1 MQLRHTAACRAPLV
15 TSRHADVRSV
25 PVWRALPYG
34 LYPRNM
40 SRFTFGKRRDPQVDP
55 ADTPEDPL
63 VRQYRY
69 LLRTAPVDAL
79 ESAHAEAIPLLSG
92 AHRESLLETVRSSML
107 VGDHLTTS
115 AHAKIAHLVTD
126 GERRAPGQLL
136 IALPPEVLQDLAAR
150 VLESESSFGLLGGYA
165 GWDGAE
171 PQPSNDSKWAD
182 GGFDPKKGRWDARND
197 PRGGKGFA
205 AGGGPDR

>member
-1 MQLRHTAACRAPLV
+1 
-15 TSRHADVRSV
+15 
-25 PVWRALPYG
+25 
-34 LYPRNM
+34 M
-40 SRFTFGKRRDPQVDP
+40 SRFTLGKRRDPHAKA
-55 ADTPEDPL
+55 ADAPEDPV

-79 ESAHAEAIPLLSG
+79 ESAHVEAIAQLSE
-92 AHRESLLETVRSSML
+92 AHREYLLETVRGSLL

-136 IALPPEVLQDLAAR
+136 RALPAEVLQTLAAG

-171 PQPSNDSKWAD
+171 PQPSDDSEWAD
-182 GGFDPKKGRWDARND
+182 GGFNPKVSQRKPRDD
-197 PRGGKGFA
+197 PRTGQSGLYGGL
-205 AGGGPDR
+205 GP

>member
-1 MQLRHTAACRAPLV
+1 
-15 TSRHADVRSV
+15 
-25 PVWRALPYG
+25 
-34 LYPRNM
+34 M
-40 SRFTFGKRRDPQVDP
+40 SRFTFGKQQYPYVDP
-55 ADTPEDPL
+55 ADATEDPL
-63 VRQYRY
+63 VRQYRF

-79 ESAHAEAIPLLSG
+79 ESAHTEAISLLSQS
-92 AHRESLLETVRSSML
+92 HQESLLETVRSSLL

-136 IALPPEVLQDLAAR
+136 TALPREVLQDLAAR

-171 PQPSNDSKWAD
+171 PPPADDSEWAD
-182 GGFDPKKGRWDARND
+182 GGFDPKVSQRRPRDD
-197 PRGGKGFA
+197 PRTGQAGAHGGY
-205 AGGGPDR
+205 GGV

>member
-1 MQLRHTAACRAPLV
+1 MPL
-15 TSRHADVRSV
+15 
-25 PVWRALPYG
+25 WRVLPYG
-34 LYPRNM
+34 FYARNM
-40 SRFTFGKRRDPQVDP
+40 SRFTFGKRHDPKGDP
-55 ADTPEDPL
+55 ADTAEDPL

-79 ESAHAEAIPLLSG
+79 ESAHTEAIALLSAG
-92 AHRESLLETVRSSML
+92 HRESLLETVRSSLL
-107 VGDHLTTS
+107 VGDHLTPS

-136 IALPPEVLQDLAAR
+136 RALPAETLQNLAAG

-171 PQPSNDSKWAD
+171 PKLSEDSEWAD
-182 GGFDPKKGRWDARND
+182 GGFNPKVSQRKPRDD
-197 PRGGKGFA
+197 PRTGQSGLYGGL
-205 AGGGPDR
+205 GP

>member
-1 MQLRHTAACRAPLV
+1 
-15 TSRHADVRSV
+15 
-25 PVWRALPYG
+25 
-34 LYPRNM
+34 M
-40 SRFTFGKRRDPQVDP
+40 SRFTFGKQHDPPVDP
-55 ADTPEDPL
+55 ADAPEDPV

-79 ESAHAEAIPLLSG
+79 ESAHAEAISLLSQ
-92 AHRESLLETVRSSML
+92 AHQESLLETVRSSLL

-136 IALPPEVLQDLAAR
+136 TVLPREVLQDLAAR

-171 PQPSNDSKWAD
+171 PPPADDSEWAD
-182 GGFDPKKGRWDARND
+182 GGFDPKVSQRKPRDD
-197 PRGGKGFA
+197 PRTGQAGAFGG
-205 AGGGPDR
+205 AGP

>member
-1 MQLRHTAACRAPLV
+1 MPWT
-15 TSRHADVRSV
+15 
-25 PVWRALPYG
+25 PVWRVFPYSA
-34 LYPRNM
+34 YPPNV
-40 SRFTFGKRRDPQVDP
+40 SRFKFGKGPDPEADL

-69 LLRTAPVDAL
+69 LLRTAPVDGL
-79 ESAHAEAIPLLSG
+79 QSAHGEAIPLLSE
-92 AHRESLLETVRSSML
+92 AHRESLLETVRGSLL

-115 AHAKIAHLVTD
+115 EHAKIAHLVTD

-136 IALPPEVLQDLAAR
+136 GALPPEVLQKLAAR
-150 VLESESSFGLLGGYA
+150 VLDSESSFGLLGGYA

-171 PQPSNDSKWAD
+171 PQPSDDSEWAA
-182 GGFDPKKGRWDARND
+182 GGFDPKAGRWDARND
-197 PRGGKGFA
+197 IRGGKGFA